1 MSTAAE
7 YQQWLLEAGLAEEDA
22 DRLAL
27 SLENVESPA
36 WMEDLTLEE
45 LFGLAFPEGIRSL
58 NESSFENDDE
68 NED

>member
-1 MSTAAE
+1 MTTAAE
-7 YQQWLLEAGLAEEDA
+7 YQQWLVEAGLAEEDA

-45 LFGLAFPEGIRSL
+45 LFGLAFPEEIA
-58 NESSFENDDE
+58 FENDDE

>member
-1 MSTAAE
+1 MTTAAE
-7 YQQWLLEAGLAEEDA
+7 YQQWLVEAGLAEEDA

-36 WMEDLTLEE
+36 WMEDLTLEG
-45 LFGLAFPEGIRSL
+45 LFGLAFPEKV
-58 NESSFENDDE
+58 NFENDDE